1 MPETLAKWIITTI
14 TARTLKASALG
25 TSIVALTVSP
35 ILSQQKP
42 VLTFPYF
49 VDGDGWRVQLTL
61 HSFGNDATVNIA
73 TVTYGED
80 AETVRFP
87 GFNQAGEQVPDHG
100 TRVWTTLG
108 QGSLRQGAILVYLV
122 STHDTVPLIDGT
134 LTYINPT
141 TGVETAVPG
150 QPSSYQRHYL
160 FAQEDPTV
168 GTGIAVVK
176 TIETTVCLWA
186 RGEDGDLVGS
196 RDQEICYGP
205 GQNNFS
211 GAART
216 LSEWTEG
223 LFSPVNFK
231 GTLWL
236 TSLTDSATPSDQDG
250 FHVVGLRYGK
260 VDPFL
265 YTVPVVSW
273 NPEEEGSEEPPSTGL
288 NTSLADPD
296 GQWRATAQAKIIEK
310 NDTYWEF
317 SYFVDMT
324 NRTNEEQ
331 EYTVKVHFLDGDGF
345 SVDEG
350 FAGDAINKIP
360 AQSTQRLLG
369 RALIN
374 PETAVTV
381 VDLQLEVRVW

>member
-1 MPETLAKWIITTI
+1 MPEKLAQWIIPTI
-14 TARTLKASALG
+14 IARTLIATALG

-35 ILSQQKP
+35 ILSQQNP
-42 VLTFPYF
+42 LLTFPYF
-49 VDGDGWRVQLTL
+49 VEGDGWRVQLTL
-61 HSFGNDATVNIA
+61 HSFGDDATVNIA
-73 TVTYGED
+73 MMTYGKD

-108 QGSLRQGAILVYLV
+108 QGNLRQGAILVYLV
-122 STHDTVPLIDGT
+122 STHDTEPLIEGT

-150 QPSSYQRHYL
+150 QSSSYQRHYL
-160 FAQEDPTV
+160 FAQEDPTA

-176 TIETTVCLWA
+176 ELETTICLWA

-196 RDQEICYGP
+196 GDQEICYGP

-223 LFSPVNFK
+223 LFNPVNFK
-231 GTLWL
+231 GTLWFK
-236 TSLTDSATPSDQDG
+236 SLLDSGTPSDQDG

-273 NPEEEGSEEPPSTGL
+273 NPEEEEPEEPPSTGL
-288 NTSLADPD
+288 KTSLADPD
-296 GQWRATAQAKIIEK
+296 GQWTATAQAKIIDK
-310 NDTYWEF
+310 GDLYWEF

-324 NRTNEEQ
+324 NRTDEEQ
-331 EYTVKVHFLDGDGF
+331 EYTVKIHFLDSDGF
-345 SVDEG
+345 AVEFD
-350 FAGDAINKIP
+350 FAGSAINEIL
-360 AQSTQRLLG
+360 AESTKRFLG
-369 RALIN
+369 QILIDAD
-374 PETAVTV
+374 TAPTV